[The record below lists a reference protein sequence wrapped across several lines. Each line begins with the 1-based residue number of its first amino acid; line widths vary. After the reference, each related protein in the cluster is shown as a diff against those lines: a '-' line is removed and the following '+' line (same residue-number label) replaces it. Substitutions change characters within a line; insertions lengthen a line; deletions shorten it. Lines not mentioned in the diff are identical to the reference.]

1 VATFD
6 VSVIGELNLDLILTG
21 LPPELV
27 LEHEHLAQDLSI
39 TLGSSSAIFA
49 HNLASLGNKVGFSS
63 CIGSDP
69 FGEICV
75 KRLGES
81 GVDLSRVK
89 KMQNKTTG
97 LSVILPQRK
106 QRYILTYPGTM
117 FEMTDKDLDLNYVFS
132 AKHLHVSSYFLQKGM
147 RASLIDIFRRAKE
160 AGLSTSLDTNDDPEN
175 RWSSEIQL
183 LLKHTDILL
192 PNEREACKLARTE
205 KVEQAAEILS
215 QKVSM
220 VVVKRGSQGAIARS
234 GKESL
239 VAFPPVVDVADHVG
253 EALRLLRLLAQLVAE
268 HLLEFAN
275 ARHRRDCRDW
285 RVLASLAPRLGVTVG
300 RDHVRQDAAV
310 QIDPR
315 VNLLDHFRHVARVK
329 AREHVLSQPLPHAV
343 RGRVLLRLLR
353 SLDGALVGEELVRRR
368 R

>member
-253 EALRLLRLLAQLVAE
+253 AGDSFDAGFVHKFIRGGKLEECLKFGNVVGSLCVTRPGGTEAFRDV
-268 HLLEFAN
+268 
-275 ARHRRDCRDW
+275 RHREDFLRKHA
-285 RVLASLAPRLGVTVG
+285 ASP
-300 RDHVRQDAAV
+300 
-310 QIDPR
+310 
-315 VNLLDHFRHVARVK
+315 
-329 AREHVLSQPLPHAV
+329 LSPSPAT
-343 RGRVLLRLLR
+343 R
-353 SLDGALVGEELVRRR
+353 
-368 R
+368 